1 MRLITTLLA
10 VLVLAIPAVASAQ
23 QYGYQFE
30 LNGRVVT
37 TNPDRVS
44 GPYGCTSNLANTDT
58 GETVCPFDRIASP
71 DSVWRTQIA
80 IHCDVIRRG
89 QVSQYGYY
97 ANQCIGGYVAVGD
110 NCPQNF
116 RRCTYYRVSEEGTW
130 QQGPWT
136 VPASE
141 IHQLGTELW
150 IARPGTALMDLFSR
164 CWEAQGLPDR
174 RLSRC

>member
-89 QVSQYGYY
+89 QYSQYGFYG
-97 ANQCIGGYVAVGD
+97 NQCIGGYVAVGD